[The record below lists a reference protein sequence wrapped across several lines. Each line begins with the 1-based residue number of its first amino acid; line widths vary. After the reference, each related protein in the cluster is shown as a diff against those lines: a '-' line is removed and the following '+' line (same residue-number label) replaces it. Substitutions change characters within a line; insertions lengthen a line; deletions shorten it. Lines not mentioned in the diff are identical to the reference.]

1 MQGGLISHLSFT
13 SSKIKGSRDVD
24 KLETELCA
32 IDGVQTVNVDPN
44 AHTVEVDYDPTVVNE
59 SKLRTTMEDA
69 GYRPE

>member
-1 MQGGLISHLSFT
+1 
-13 SSKIKGSRDVD
+13 VD